1 MINQNQVALAKKL
14 LESKG
19 YEVSKK
25 MTESPDYSG
34 HDVSKD
40 LKSYL
45 VTVIIGNSDGDRETG
60 MTEPESYTELVSA
73 MDEDD
78 AKRQVEK
85 GLNPGDGIADVHLAT
100 EEEIAEWEYS
110 AYEYMD
116 ESKKKMNESDSV
128 DDRQQRRIVRDIA
141 NEVIQSR
148 GENNSIGTYDAFI
161 RKMINH
167 WATSGQDRDF
177 IEAAIE
183 KSFDKEFRVKES
195 KTITIFKPDDLV
207 GHNPKFRVT
216 YSSAPGETT
225 SMTIEATDERAVEA
239 IISGRFKRRGKNPPK
254 FLSIERV
261 SDIKESSE
269 SPHTESREGWSYYE
283 MPKDFKGP
291 WTATQYTKDIDDLYL
306 TIYPPQRVSGTTN
319 EESKDWHAEVERA
332 DGKSDPI
339 NTYQTGLSSFEEAE
353 KWINEWIASHKKSM
367 NESAD
372 KFKVGDLIVGNESG
386 NFYRVK
392 EITPTHYVCDDLQ
405 GHGIAKLFKHRV
417 NRTFSLEESKN
428 PHTEQ
433 YKGYSIQS
441 YDDYGATIYKNGKKI
456 REFENIDDAREYID
470 ELNESKKT
478 KSVKVQE
485 SKELDYKDMQ
495 YWNPV
500 AIGNEIAEY
509 LGVKAT
515 EEEIKAELSKIIPD
529 TKSPRFQRALEK
541 ALLKIEMDK
550 ESMNEDPMQ
559 GHKYLVSGN
568 TSNVTETGTDRN
580 IYNGGYTEDPR
591 EAIITWLKLSQKAPT
606 SISIDTNKNAA
617 ADELLAWVV
626 DNEEEFRDLCAQYK
640 APYKVD
646 YLVDACKRGNRHD
659 FEKGKYNYPDQ
670 VHPFSIG

>member
-25 MTESPDYSG
+25 MNESPNYPG
-34 HDVSKD
+34 QDVSKD
-40 LKSYL
+40 LKPYL

-85 GLNPGDGIADVHLAT
+85 GLNPGNGVVDVHLAT
-100 EEEIAEWEYS
+100 DEEIAEWES
-110 AYEYMD
+110 DAYDYLEETHD
-116 ESKKKMNESDSV
+116 RKIRESE
-128 DDRQQRRIVRDIA
+128 
-141 NEVIQSR
+141 
-148 GENNSIGTYDAFI
+148 G
-161 RKMINH
+161 
-167 WATSGQDRDF
+167 
-177 IEAAIE
+177 
-183 KSFDKEFRVKES
+183 
-195 KTITIFKPDDLV
+195 
-207 GHNPKFRVT
+207 
-216 YSSAPGETT
+216 
-225 SMTIEATDERAVEA
+225 
-239 IISGRFKRRGKNPPK
+239 
-254 FLSIERV
+254 
-261 SDIKESSE
+261 
-269 SPHTESREGWSYYE
+269 TESHEGWEYYE

-306 TIYPPQRVSGTTN
+306 TIYPPQRVSGTTD

-353 KWINEWIASHKKSM
+353 KWVNEWIASHKKSM

-485 SKELDYKDMQ
+485 SRELDYEDMQ

-529 TKSPRFQRALEK
+529 TKSPKFQRALEK

-659 FEKGKYNYPDQ
+659 FEKSKYNYPDQ

>member
-332 DGKSDPI
+332 DGESDPI